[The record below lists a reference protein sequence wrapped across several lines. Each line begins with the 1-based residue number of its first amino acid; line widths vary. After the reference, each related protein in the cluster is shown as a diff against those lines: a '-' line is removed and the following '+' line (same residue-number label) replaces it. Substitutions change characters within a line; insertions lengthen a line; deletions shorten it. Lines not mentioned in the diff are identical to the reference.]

1 LRPLLTE
8 STVPLDAEADPPGGH
23 PLPPADLDQR
33 ALPLIAPPSNSWFR
47 MHRVGVPVL
56 AYDRSLRHR
65 FNAPDGE
72 FGILYCASDPQCA
85 FIETFGDT
93 TWQHRTVSLAEL
105 RLRSL
110 TEVLIPGSLRLVD
123 LTGPRLAALGVDL
136 RLTTGTH
143 RIARAWSLAL
153 WAHPQQPD
161 GIYYVSRR
169 DSERR
174 CIAVYDRAGAV
185 LAIRNSISLADP
197 SQISLL
203 ADVLDTYRFGL
214 ED

>member
-8 STVPLDAEADPPGGH
+8 STVPLDAEADPPGAH

-56 AYDRSLRHR
+56 AYDRSPRHR

-203 ADVLDTYRFGL
+203 ADVLDTYHFGL